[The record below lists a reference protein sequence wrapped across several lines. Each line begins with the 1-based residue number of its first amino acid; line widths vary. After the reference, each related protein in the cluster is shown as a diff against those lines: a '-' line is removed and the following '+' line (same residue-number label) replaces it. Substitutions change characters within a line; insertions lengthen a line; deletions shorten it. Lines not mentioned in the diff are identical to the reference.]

1 MTTGKSN
8 AMETHVDVCLQSS
21 VSAFQYAVWICL
33 FAYPASFL
41 VILLPLL
48 SMLQL
53 DQGPLEVLVQTMLL
67 ETTVSLPLLCA
78 LSKCF
83 SLSFPRVEQFFQV
96 SAAYRLC

>member
-1 MTTGKSN
+1 
-8 AMETHVDVCLQSS
+8 METHADVCLQSS

-53 DQGPLEVLVQTMLL
+53 DQGLPEVLVQTMLL
-67 ETTVSLPLLCA
+67 DTTVSTLYQDPIGA
-78 LSKCF
+78 
-83 SLSFPRVEQFFQV
+83 
-96 SAAYRLC
+96 